1 MNKLTDEQLF
11 ELFQNGDNKAFDQI
25 VLRYKD
31 KLYTFLYMIVG
42 DYDLAQDLA
51 QDTYLR
57 IFKNKDS
64 YNKMSAKFSTW
75 MYTIA
80 KNGAFTELR
89 KKKRRKTYAVSEVRK
104 KGNDGEDYEFQIP
117 DLSEGDLESKMMTE
131 YKRKS
136 IQSALSQLKQDFRT
150 IIILRDIQE
159 LSYDHISRIVEVPI
173 GTVKSRINRAREKL
187 LELLKGKDLI

>member
-89 KKKRRKTYAVSEVRK
+89 KKKRRKTYAISEVRK

-131 YKRKS
+131 YKRES

>member
-89 KKKRRKTYAVSEVRK
+89 KKKRRKTYAISEVRK

-117 DLSEGDLESKMMTE
+117 DLSEGDLESKMMTD